1 MPRSNDAA
9 NGSAP
14 ARRTAA
20 VEVYSPR
27 ARFFHWL
34 TVGLLLVQVPVG
46 VYMSYRGNEMPF
58 KNDKGEIEHG
68 VWDALTN
75 TLYSSH
81 KTLGLIILAVI
92 LARLAYR
99 LSHGA
104 PADEPTIEPW
114 QKLASHTTHWLL
126 YALLIV
132 IPVLGYVGISY
143 YPALEVFGVKLPA
156 ITAENE
162 DKAKAVFGIHGKLAF
177 LLVLLAGVHI
187 AAALYHHIIRKD
199 NVLRR
204 MMPGG

>member
-1 MPRSNDAA
+1 MPRTDATPDA
-9 NGSAP
+9 RPNARLP
-14 ARRTAA
+14 AL
-20 VEVYSPR
+20 EVYSGT

-34 TVGLLLVQVPVG
+34 TVLLVLVQVPLG
-46 VYMSYRGNEMPF
+46 VYMHYRGNEMPY
-58 KNDKGEIEHG
+58 KNEKGETEYG

-81 KTLGLIILAVI
+81 KALGLAILLVI
-92 LARLAYR
+92 VLRLGYR

-114 QKLASHTTHWLL
+114 QKAVSHLTHWMIYL
-126 YALLIV
+126 LLIV
-132 IPVLGYVGISY
+132 VPVLGYLGISY

-156 ITAENE
+156 VVAANE
-162 DKAKAVFGIHGKLAF
+162 DTAKVVFTWHGYAALA
-177 LLVLLAGVHI
+177 LVALAGMHI
-187 AAALYHHIIRKD
+187 CAALYHHIIRKD

>member
-1 MPRSNDAA
+1 MPRSNA
-9 NGSAP
+9 AP
-14 ARRTAA
+14 ANAPAHRLPPL
-20 VEVYSPR
+20 EVYSPR
-27 ARFFHWL
+27 ARFYHWL

-46 VYMSYRGNEMPF
+46 VYMSWRGNSMPF

-68 VWDALTN
+68 VWDGLTN

-81 KTLGLIILAVI
+81 KALGICILLVI

-99 LSHGA
+99 FSHGA

-114 QKLASHTTHWLL
+114 QKVASHVTHWAL
-126 YALLIV
+126 YALLIAV
-132 IPVLGYVGISY
+132 PVLGYIGISY

-156 ITAENE
+156 VTAANE
-162 DKAKAVFGIHGKLAF
+162 DTAKVVFGWHGWLAF
-177 LLVLLAGVHI
+177 GLVLLAGMHI
-187 AAALYHHIIRKD
+187 GAALFHHIIRKD

>member
-1 MPRSNDAA
+1 MPRSNA
-9 NGSAP
+9 AP
-14 ARRTAA
+14 ANAPAHRLPPL
-20 VEVYSPR
+20 EVYSPR
-27 ARFFHWL
+27 ARFYHWL

-46 VYMSYRGNEMPF
+46 VYMSWRGNSMPF

-68 VWDALTN
+68 VWDGLTN

-81 KTLGLIILAVI
+81 KALGICILLVI

-99 LSHGA
+99 FSHGA

-114 QKLASHTTHWLL
+114 QKVASHVTHWAL
-126 YALLIV
+126 YALLIAV
-132 IPVLGYVGISY
+132 PVLGYIGISY

-156 ITAENE
+156 VTAANE
-162 DKAKAVFGIHGKLAF
+162 DTAKVVFGLHGWLAF
-177 LLVLLAGVHI
+177 GLVLLAGMHI
-187 AAALYHHIIRKD
+187 GAALFHHIIRKD